1 MRKNENRIKLIDACL
16 KAKPNNYKSYQKL
29 LQLAQALRIY
39 GDNRVKREGEVGDSS
54 FCFKILNLNNQEKS
68 NYLI

>member
-16 KAKPNNYKSYQKL
+16 KAKSNNYKSYQKL

-39 GDNRVKREGEVGDSS
+39 GDNRVKREGEVDL
-54 FCFKILNLNNQEKS
+54 ILLS
-68 NYLI
+68 A